1 MALLS
6 HRPPPSADRV
16 DCKGGG
22 VVIGADADPPD
33 IVGDVVDAIRYS
45 TAQLGVDE
53 IVDVDELGRSIAP
66 PFPAVVLEIAY
77 QFLLFCIN
85 RNDRFVRRQKCFG
98 LRIDVMKLR
107 VAIDVL
113 AAFSCLAVRLQ
124 AIAHAAQKVTDDRRA
139 DLVSLVRQ
147 LVREITQAA
156 GHPQQRLHRIA
167 ARHGL
172 DQPLEVD
179 HKSWILN
186 RLLLASTARL
196 ADASA
201 RNRRLVTNVGK
212 SVINR
217 RPCQSADPGHQA
229 DPAAS
234 QRSRLQCDKA
244 TTALFIQNR
253 GHLPIAFACG
263 PRLSRQNHPE
273 TLRRATH
280 PRESG
285 QHNLLD
291 LRYL

>member
-1 MALLS
+1 MKSWTLTS
-6 HRPPPSADRV
+6 S
-16 DCKGGG
+16 
-22 VVIGADADPPD
+22 GAP
-33 IVGDVVDAIRYS
+33 
-45 TAQLGVDE
+45 
-53 IVDVDELGRSIAP
+53 
-66 PFPAVVLEIAY
+66 LEIAY
-77 QFLLFCIN
+77 QLLLFRIN
-85 RNDRFVRRQKCFG
+85 RNDRFVRRQKRLG

-124 AIAHAAQKVTDDRRA
+124 AIADAAQKVTDHRRA

-156 GHPQQRLHRIA
+156 GRPQQRLHRIA
-167 ARHGL
+167 PRHRL

-186 RLLLASTARL
+186 RLLLAPTALL
-196 ADASA
+196 ADTSG

-217 RPCQSADPGHQA
+217 RPRQSADPSHQA

-234 QRSRLQCDKA
+234 QRSRLQCNKA
-244 TTALFIQNR
+244 APALFIQNR
-253 GHLPIAFACG
+253 GHLPIAFAHS
-263 PRLSRQNHPE
+263 PRLSGSNHPA

-280 PRESG
+280 PCES
-285 QHNLLD
+285 QSTNLLD
-291 LRYL
+291 P